1 MREETAT
8 PAAPHRVA
16 VLVLDDVLPLDLGIP
31 AQVFIAVPGDP
42 YELIL
47 CGRTAGSVRTAAG
60 FAVTVAAGLE
70 AVRGA
75 DTVVVPG
82 YAPHLRELS
91 ADVLAALAG
100 AHARGRR
107 LVSICTGAFALAAA
121 GVLDGRKATTHWKYA
136 HELAARHPRVSV
148 DPRVLYV
155 DEGQVLTSAGV
166 AAGIDLCLHLVRR
179 DLGART
185 ANQVA
190 RSLVSAP
197 HRDGGQAQYIER
209 PLAPEAPGVT
219 LASTRA
225 WALARAA
232 RATDGPAT
240 RRARAPGAADLRPA
254 VRHRDRHDAPAVAAH
269 RPARPRPGAAGEHRA
284 RRRPH
289 SRPMRSGQPV
299 EPAPALPARTRDD
312 THRLSRG
319 VRPDGTAGLRPGARP
334 GDGGRPVGHL
344 TVPGGSD
351 AGNRVPRAVARPAR
365 RFPRSGPH
373 SGFSYSD
380 TFDSM

>member
-16 VLVLDDVLPLDLGIP
+16 VLVLDEVLPLDLGIP

-42 YELIL
+42 YELTL

-60 FAVTVAAGLE
+60 FDVTVTAGLE

-82 YAPHLRELS
+82 YAPHLRELPG
-91 ADVLAALAG
+91 DVLAALAG
-100 AHARGRR
+100 ARARGRR

-121 GVLDGRKATTHWKYA
+121 GVLDGRKATTHWKHA
-136 HELAARHPRVSV
+136 HELAARYPRVSV

-179 DLGART
+179 DLGAQT
-185 ANQVA
+185 ANRVA

-219 LASTRA
+219 LAPTRA
-225 WALARAA
+225 WALARLHEPLTVPQLAA
-232 RATDGPAT
+232 HAHLAPRTFARRFVTETGTTPLRWLLTARLD
-240 RRARAPGAADLRPA
+240 RARELLESTELAVDHIADRCGLGSPSNLRLHFRRTLGTTPTAYRAAFAPTARPDFAQAQAPTPTAGDLAA
-254 VRHRDRHDAPAVAAH
+254 VDAPAVAQ
-269 RPARPRPGAAGEHRA
+269 E
-284 RRRPH
+284 
-289 SRPMRSGQPV
+289 
-299 EPAPALPARTRDD
+299 
-312 THRLSRG
+312 
-319 VRPDGTAGLRPGARP
+319 GL
-334 GDGGRPVGHL
+334 
-344 TVPGGSD
+344 
-351 AGNRVPRAVARPAR
+351 
-365 RFPRSGPH
+365 
-373 SGFSYSD
+373 
-380 TFDSM
+380 

>member
-42 YELIL
+42 YELTL
-47 CGRTAGSVRTAAG
+47 CGRTAGSVPTAAG
-60 FAVTVAAGLE
+60 FAVTVTAGLE
-70 AVRGA
+70 AVHDA

-82 YAPHLRELS
+82 YAPHLRELP

-121 GVLDGRKATTHWKYA
+121 GILDGREATTHWKYA
-136 HELAARHPRVSV
+136 DELAARHPRVSV

-197 HRDGGQAQYIER
+197 HRDGGQAQYIRR
-209 PLAPEAPGVT
+209 PLAPDTYGVT
-219 LASTRA
+219 LAPTRA
-225 WALARAA
+225 WALAHLHEPLTVPRLAAHAHMAPRTFARRFVAETGTTPLRWLLAARLDRARELLESTGLAVDHIADRCGLGSPSNLRLHFRRTLGTTPTAYRAA
-232 RATDGPAT
+232 FTPT
-240 RRARAPGAADLRPA
+240 ADP
-254 VRHRDRHDAPAVAAH
+254 DEDH
-269 RPARPRPGAAGEHRA
+269 RPAGRPAGPERPGA
-284 RRRPH
+284 
-289 SRPMRSGQPV
+289 
-299 EPAPALPARTRDD
+299 
-312 THRLSRG
+312 
-319 VRPDGTAGLRPGARP
+319 
-334 GDGGRPVGHL
+334 GGPK
-344 TVPGGSD
+344 TPC
-351 AGNRVPRAVARPAR
+351 APAR
-365 RFPRSGPH
+365 RSTAGTRSAPG
-373 SGFSYSD
+373 
-380 TFDSM
+380 